1 MNYNR
6 SWLQKLDYKYGRKAI
21 RNLMSIIV
29 FGMAL
34 VFLADLV
41 MSVQAGSTLSAML
54 VFDRDAI
61 FAGQIWRLIS
71 FVFIPP
77 NSSILFIILS
87 LYFYW
92 LMGSAMEDE
101 WGSFKFDVFYLCGV
115 LGSVLAGLITGY
127 ATNNYLNMSLFLA
140 FALLFPEFKINLFF
154 VLPIKVKYLAYLDAA
169 YLFVLLLISSWQG
182 KVALLV
188 ALLNI
193 AIFFWR
199 DFVDGTKRIVRK
211 IKWKRNS
218 RKAGWR

>member
-6 SWLQKLDYKYGRKAI
+6 SWLQKLDYKFGRNAI
-21 RNLMSIIV
+21 RNLMSFIV

-41 MSVQAGSTLSAML
+41 MSVQTGRSLSSIL
-54 VFDRDAI
+54 VFDREAI
-61 FAGQIWRLIS
+61 FSGQIWRIVS

-77 NSSILFIILS
+77 SSSILFIILS

-115 LGSVLAGLITGY
+115 TGSAAAGLITGY

-182 KVALLV
+182 RIALLV
-188 ALLNI
+188 ALINI
-193 AIFFWR
+193 ALFFWR
-199 DFVDGTKRIVRK
+199 DFIDGTKRIIRK

-218 RKAGWR
+218 RKAGWK